1 MRISDCYSN
10 LIPQCSIK
18 SQNSFYALSENQRF
32 SYFSGGCRKRSV
44 AKKWVKTFTYL
55 FLLFYFASSWCI
67 VICLTCLYQIKQV
80 FLLFMLSKKIRYGSN
95 NENSQILWNSVV
107 NKFFIKRDRVT
118 DLLAVVRKNV
128 ENYSVLFKL
137 TDCKIWR
144 T

>member
-1 MRISDCYSN
+1 
-10 LIPQCSIK
+10 
-18 SQNSFYALSENQRF
+18 
-32 SYFSGGCRKRSV
+32 
-44 AKKWVKTFTYL
+44 
-55 FLLFYFASSWCI
+55 
-67 VICLTCLYQIKQV
+67 
-80 FLLFMLSKKIRYGSN
+80 MLSKKIRYDSN

-128 ENYSVLFKL
+128 ENYSVLFKR